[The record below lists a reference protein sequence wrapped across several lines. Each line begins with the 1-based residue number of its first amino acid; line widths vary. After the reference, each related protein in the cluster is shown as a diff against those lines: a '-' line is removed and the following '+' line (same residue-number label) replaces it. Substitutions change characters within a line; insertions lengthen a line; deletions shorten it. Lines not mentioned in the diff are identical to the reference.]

1 MVAHEAWDLLA
12 EAAPLLPEK
21 VQLSARLLTVLTVG
35 DAVMSGWA
43 GEAATPVARVT
54 RVREPRSLN
63 ILAGKSYGMKWKEN
77 EMK

>member
-43 GEAATPVARVT
+43 GEATTPVARVT
-54 RVREPRSLN
+54 REREPRSLN
-63 ILAGKSYGMKWKEN
+63 ILTGKS
-77 EMK
+77 